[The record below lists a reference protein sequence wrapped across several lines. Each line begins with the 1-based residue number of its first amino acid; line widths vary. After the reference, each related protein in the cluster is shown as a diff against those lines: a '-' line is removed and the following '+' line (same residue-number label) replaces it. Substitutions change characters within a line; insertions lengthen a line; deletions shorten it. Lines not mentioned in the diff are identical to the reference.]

1 MTETIVK
8 GPWGIVATPD
18 VLQSAIRSWGPKPFF
33 FDVRAVCLTGDTQN
47 RRAIEEV
54 RTYFQTKVF
63 YDIKEFCRSCNRS
76 KTGFVLNLA
85 PWDGADG
92 ESLRPLH
99 AHNKVVID
107 GRLGQLIWSFIIQLE
122 KQTFQREVFFQAL
135 NSTAEGIQI
144 ADAQGREI
152 FINDSLLKMIHLKM
166 EDRLGKSVFE
176 VSPDGGLARVLEKK
190 VAVKNI
196 RNRPQGTQVEFI
208 SNAGPIYI
216 NGKFCGAVTVAYDV
230 TELTR
235 LSKELEANKQA
246 VEFLDKK
253 VGHLA
258 SAKYTFQDII
268 GDSPQMR
275 DVIETARKAAASD
288 LAILILGESGT
299 GKEIFAHAIHNS
311 SARQSRP
318 FIAVNCA
325 AIPEQLLESEFFG
338 YEKGAFTSATARKL
352 GLFDLANTGT
362 LFLDEIG
369 DMNLNLQSKLLR
381 VLQDKEYI
389 RVGGTKSVKAD
400 VRIIAATHRDLAAL
414 VYEGKF
420 REDLF
425 YRLNVINL
433 TIPPLRARMADLKSI
448 AAYLLRRIG
457 ARVGTAIQ
465 EISDEA
471 LASMALYPWPGNIRE
486 LENVLER
493 GVFLCQGHLL
503 KDEDIRLPSLSPGTR
518 RESDS
523 EKEKIH
529 RYLQFFGYSVTGKK
543 EAAHRLNMSLSTLY
557 NKIKLYHL
565 QSKP

>member
-1 MTETIVK
+1 MDETIVK
-8 GPWGIVATPD
+8 GPWGIIASPD
-18 VLQSAIRSWGPKPFF
+18 ILQSAIRSWGPKPFF
-33 FDVRAVCLTGDTQN
+33 FDVRAAYLTGDAQSRST
-47 RRAIEEV
+47 IEEI
-54 RTYFQTKVF
+54 RAYFDAKIF
-63 YDIKEFCRSCNRS
+63 YDIKEFCRNCNHIE
-76 KTGFVLNLA
+76 TGFILNLA
-85 PWDGADG
+85 PLDRDSR
-92 ESLRPLH
+92 ESLRQLQSN
-99 AHNKVVID
+99 NKIVID
-107 GRLGQLIWSFIIQLE
+107 GSLGNLVWSFIIQLE
-122 KQTFQREVFFQAL
+122 KQTLQREIFFQAL

-144 ADAQGREI
+144 ADAQGVEI
-152 FINDSLLKMIHLKM
+152 FTNDSLLKMINLKM

-196 RNRPQGTQVEFI
+196 RNHPQGTDVEFI

-216 NGKFCGAVTVAYDV
+216 NGKFFGAVTVAYDI
-230 TELTR
+230 TELSR
-235 LSKELEANKQA
+235 LSKELETNKQA

-258 SAKYTFQDII
+258 SAKYTFRDII
-268 GDSPQMR
+268 GNSQQIR
-275 DVIETARKAAASD
+275 DVIQTARKAAASD
-288 LAILILGESGT
+288 LAVLILGESGT

-311 SARQSRP
+311 SARKSRP
-318 FIAVNCA
+318 FIPVNCA

-400 VRIIAATHRDLAAL
+400 VRIIAATNRDLAAL

-433 TIPPLRARMADLKSI
+433 TIPPLRERIADLKSI
-448 AAYLLRRIG
+448 AEYLIRRIG
-457 ARVGTAIQ
+457 ARVGTNIQ
-465 EISDEA
+465 GISDEA
-471 LASMALYPWPGNIRE
+471 LAAMALYPWPGNIRE

-493 GVFLCQGHLL
+493 AVFLCQGNIL
-503 KDEDIRLPSLSPGTR
+503 KSEDIRLPKLSTGVLR
-518 RESDS
+518 KSDS

-529 RYLQFFGYSVTGKK
+529 RYLQFFGYSVIGKK
-543 EAAHRLNMSLSTLY
+543 EVARRLNMSLSTLY
-557 NKIKLYHL
+557 NKIKLYNL
-565 QSKP
+565 KSKQ